1 MKVFISQPMGG
12 LSKEEILETKEKIVF
27 NLNKTFSNVEIID
40 SFIEHENTNC
50 SSNFNLSLCL
60 LGESLELMAE
70 AELVVMA
77 TGWQNSRGCRI
88 ENTCAREYGI
98 PVLFY
103 KD

>member
-1 MKVFISQPMGG
+1 MKVFISQPMSG
-12 LSKEEILETKEKIVF
+12 LSKEEILETREKIVF
-27 NLNKTFSNVEIID
+27 NLNRMFSDIEIID
-40 SFIEHENTNC
+40 SFIEHENTDC
-50 SSNFNLSLCL
+50 SSHFNLGLYL
-60 LGESLELMAE
+60 LGESLELMAG

-88 ENTCAREYGI
+88 ENTCAKEYGI